1 MAETNTDGFWVVI
14 PTYNRARDLM
24 ECLESLKIARVPLS
38 QIIVVDNHSTDDTQN
53 EVQKKFPEVVLI
65 ALDDNYGATGASNVG
80 FKKALDQGA
89 VYILRLDSDTVVA
102 EDFLFPL
109 LNAANNFPEV
119 GIISPKIYYFNS
131 KDEIWFAGADAHP
144 WHFGTINDHR
154 HEKDNPGNSQYRE
167 MDYAWGAA
175 MLIKRAV
182 LEQSKG
188 FDTSFFVYYEE
199 VDFCT
204 RVRKLGFK
212 IAYVPESH
220 IWHKVGSI
228 THSGWSAYHWN
239 RSKLLLYRKH
249 ARNFFHRWLLT
260 LYAFTYAIISPLFK
274 GQTGNRGPLKDAL
287 RGFQDGWKIKIDQNN
302 SSL

>member
-1 MAETNTDGFWVVI
+1 
-14 PTYNRARDLM
+14 
-24 ECLESLKIARVPLS
+24 
-38 QIIVVDNHSTDDTQN
+38 
-53 EVQKKFPEVVLI
+53 
-65 ALDDNYGATGASNVG
+65 
-80 FKKALDQGA
+80 
-89 VYILRLDSDTVVA
+89 
-102 EDFLFPL
+102 
-109 LNAANNFPEV
+109 
-119 GIISPKIYYFNS
+119 
-131 KDEIWFAGADAHP
+131 
-144 WHFGTINDHR
+144 
-154 HEKDNPGNSQYRE
+154 